1 MNRLILI
8 AASMIMLYSCA
19 SNTGKQEVPA
29 PVAKDTVVA
38 NVSYAGCYEMIINK
52 DSAYM
57 QLADS
62 GYFYS
67 GKLSYKRF
75 EKDSNNGIV
84 TLSKEKDHLSGW
96 YTFQSEGMTSVR
108 QIIFKASDGKLAEGF
123 GEIGVI
129 GDSAF
134 YKYPVTLQFE
144 ETHPFIKV
152 NCK

>member
-1 MNRLILI
+1 MNRIILT
-8 AASMIMLYSCA
+8 ALSLVLLYSCA
-19 SNTGKQEVPA
+19 DKTGKQEVA
-29 PVAKDTVVA
+29 PPLAKDTVATVT
-38 NVSYAGCYEMIINK
+38 YAGCYEMIINK
-52 DSAYM
+52 DSAYL

-62 GYFYS
+62 GYFYT
-67 GKLSYKRF
+67 GKLIYKRF

-84 TLSKEKDHLSGW
+84 SLSKEKDHLSGW

-108 QIIFKASDGKLAEGF
+108 QIIFKAYDGKLAEGF
-123 GEIGVI
+123 GEITVI
-129 GDSAF
+129 SDSAF